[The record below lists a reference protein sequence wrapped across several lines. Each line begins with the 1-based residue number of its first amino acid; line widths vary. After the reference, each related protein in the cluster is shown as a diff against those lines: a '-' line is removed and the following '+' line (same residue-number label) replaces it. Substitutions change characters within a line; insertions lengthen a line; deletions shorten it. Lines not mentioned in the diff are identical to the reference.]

1 MVIGS
6 IVVLY
11 AYSSHHAVYLE
22 GIKCRKD
29 DLYPKKKVKARN
41 LA

>member
-29 DLYPKKKVKARN
+29 DLFPPKKGKGEN